1 MWLIDSSI
9 GRKLVMSVS
18 GLALILFLTFHMAM
32 NAVALFSPEGY
43 NMVCE
48 FLGANWYALVATLGL
63 AALVVVHIVY
73 AFILFVQNRRARGN
87 QRYAVTAKPKGVE
100 WASQNM
106 LVLGIVVVGGLALHL
121 VNFWSKMQLAEIMQ
135 GHDAIAMA
143 FGELD
148 VQAVNGAALIIYNF
162 SKPLIVALYAVWLA
176 ALWFHL
182 THGFWSALHTI
193 GWNGKNWINR
203 LQCISN
209 VYTTIIVLG
218 FMAVPVYFLVKSQ
231 LDPTYVATEIGRLV
245 EYVETLGH

>member
-32 NAVALFSPEGY
+32 NAVALFSGEGY

-48 FLGANWYALVATLGL
+48 FLGANWYALVATLGI

-106 LVLGIVVVGGLALHL
+106 LVLGIVVIGGLALHL
-121 VNFWSKMQLAEIMQ
+121 THFWSKMQLAEIM
-135 GHDAIAMA
+135 GLHEVIVNGVEVAPT
-143 FGELD
+143 
-148 VQAVNGAALIIYNF
+148 NGAALIAINF
-162 SKPLIVALYAVWLA
+162 SNPVIVALYVVWLA
-176 ALWFHL
+176 AIWFHL

-218 FMAVPVYFLVKSQ
+218 FIAVPILFLVKS
-231 LDPTYVATEIGRLV
+231 LICPDFVANYINALV
-245 EYVETLGH
+245 

>member
-9 GRKLVMSVS
+9 GRKVVMSVS

-32 NAVALFSPEGY
+32 NAVALFSGEGY

-106 LVLGIVVVGGLALHL
+106 LVLGIVVIGGLALHL
-121 VNFWSKMQLAEIMQ
+121 THFWSKMQLAEIM
-135 GHDAIAMA
+135 GLHEVIVNGVEVAPT
-143 FGELD
+143 
-148 VQAVNGAALIIYNF
+148 NGAALIAINF
-162 SKPLIVALYAVWLA
+162 SNPVIVALYVVWLA
-176 ALWFHL
+176 AIWFHL

-209 VYTTIIVLG
+209 VYTTIVVLG
-218 FMAVPVYFLVKSQ
+218 FISVPILYLIKS
-231 LDPTYVATEIGRLV
+231 LLA
-245 EYVETLGH
+245 

>member
-32 NAVALFSPEGY
+32 NAVALFSGEGY

-106 LVLGIVVVGGLALHL
+106 LVLGIVVIGGLALHL
-121 VNFWSKMQLAEIMQ
+121 THFWSKMQLAEIM
-135 GHDAIAMA
+135 GLHEVLVNGVEVAPT
-143 FGELD
+143 
-148 VQAVNGAALIIYNF
+148 NGAALIAINF
-162 SKPLIVALYAVWLA
+162 SNPVIVALYVVWLA
-176 ALWFHL
+176 AIWFHL
-182 THGFWSALHTI
+182 THGFWSALHTL

-218 FMAVPVYFLVKSQ
+218 FIAVPILFLVKS
-231 LDPTYVATEIGRLV
+231 LICPDFVANYINALV
-245 EYVETLGH
+245 

>member
-9 GRKLVMSVS
+9 GRKVVMSVS

-32 NAVALFSPEGY
+32 NAVALFSGEGY

-106 LVLGIVVVGGLALHL
+106 LVLGIVVIGGLALHL
-121 VNFWSKMQLAEIMQ
+121 THFWSKMQLAEIM
-135 GHDAIAMA
+135 GLHEVLVNGVEVAPT
-143 FGELD
+143 
-148 VQAVNGAALIIYNF
+148 NGAALIAINF
-162 SKPLIVALYAVWLA
+162 SNPVIVALYVVWLA
-176 ALWFHL
+176 AIWFHL

-209 VYTTIIVLG
+209 VYTTIVVLG
-218 FMAVPVYFLVKSQ
+218 FISVPILYFVKS
-231 LDPTYVATEIGRLV
+231 LIA
-245 EYVETLGH
+245 

>member
-32 NAVALFSPEGY
+32 NAVALFSGEGY

-106 LVLGIVVVGGLALHL
+106 LVLGIVVIGGLALHL
-121 VNFWSKMQLAEIMQ
+121 THFWSKMQLAEIM
-135 GHDAIAMA
+135 GLHEVIVNGVEVAPT
-143 FGELD
+143 
-148 VQAVNGAALIIYNF
+148 NGAALIAINF
-162 SKPLIVALYAVWLA
+162 SNPVIVALYVVWLA
-176 ALWFHL
+176 AIWFHL
-182 THGFWSALHTI
+182 THGVWSALHTL
-193 GWNGKNWINR
+193 GLNNNTWMPRVK
-203 LQCISN
+203 CISN
-209 VYTTIIVLG
+209 IISTLVVLMFAVVVVY
-218 FMAVPVYFLVKSQ
+218 YFVISL
-231 LDPTYVATEIGRLV
+231 I
-245 EYVETLGH
+245 